1 MTAALSAAGAKL
13 IMKRKKA
20 ISVIAIILAVLM
32 LLSLITSVIP
42 IIARADEMSE
52 IEALRAKKDELSSQV
67 SEIKARI
74 ELLQDEKANVL
85 EQMIALE
92 EQNRLAEEQLAL
104 INEEIQKYEVLI
116 RNKGQEV
123 DAAKDRERAQ
133 LEKYRTRVRAM
144 EESGGYNIL
153 ALILNSDSFSQLI
166 TAIDDMG
173 EIMESDKQLQRDYE
187 AAREETEEIK
197 AQYEEEKNVYEG
209 KQEELRGEQAA
220 IQADVELAEELLNE
234 LQDEI
239 EQAIRE
245 YEAAEAAEQA
255 AAETIAY
262 AIASYNARKA
272 AESAAQ
278 QAAAQQA
285 KTQVAEMIQA
295 NMDALAGGYDLVYS
309 EEQIQ
314 QVAQEA
320 SVSVIS
326 GSQQSGFVWPL
337 PCSTRVTSRFGNRT
351 DPFTGETRYH
361 SGIDIDGFGNDG
373 APVVAAAAGE
383 VITASYDGAY
393 GNYVV
398 IDHGG
403 TSTVYAHMSGLAVSY
418 GQTVSQGQTIGY
430 VGSTGRATG
439 THLHFEVY
447 VGDGR
452 VDPAQYFSGI
462 SYYNC

>member
-1 MTAALSAAGAKL
+1 
-13 IMKRKKA
+13 MKRKKA
-20 ISVIAIILAVLM
+20 ISVIAIILALLM

-42 IIARADEMSE
+42 VIAHADELSE
-52 IEALRAKKDELSSQV
+52 IDALRAKKEELSNQV
-67 SEIKARI
+67 KEIKARI
-74 ELLQDEKANVL
+74 EGLQEQKANVL
-85 EQMIALE
+85 EQMVALE
-92 EQNRLAEEQLAL
+92 EENRLAEEQLKL
-104 INEEIQKYEVLI
+104 IDEEIGKYAILI
-116 RNKGQEV
+116 RSKGQEV
-123 DAAKDRERAQ
+123 DAAKDREQVQ
-133 LEKYRTRVRAM
+133 LEKYRTRIRAM

-153 ALILNSDSFSQLI
+153 ALILNSDNFSQLI

-173 EIMESDKQLQRDYE
+173 EIMESDKQLQHDYE
-187 AAREETEEIK
+187 AAREETEEVK
-197 AQYEEEKNVYEG
+197 ARYEEEKTVYEG

-220 IQADVELAEELLNE
+220 IQADADLAAQLLYE

-239 EQAIRE
+239 EQAIKE
-245 YEAAEAAEQA
+245 YEAAETAEQA

-272 AESAAQ
+272 AEQASQ

-285 KTQVAEMIQA
+285 QTQVADMIQA
-295 NMDALAGGYDLVYS
+295 NMDALSNGGGLVYTQ
-309 EEQIQ
+309 EQIE
-314 QVAQEA
+314 QVAQQA
-320 SVSVIS
+320 SVNVIS
-326 GSQQSGFVWPL
+326 GTQSSGFVWPL
-337 PCSTRVTSRFGNRT
+337 PCSSRVTSRFGNRS

-373 APVVAAAAGE
+373 APVVAAAAGT
-383 VITASYDGAY
+383 VITASYDGSY

-418 GQTVSQGQTIGY
+418 GESVGQGQTIGY
-430 VGSTGRATG
+430 VGATGRATG

-447 VGDGR
+447 VGDSR
-452 VDPAQYFSGI
+452 VDPAQYFSNI